1 MLWGPR
7 SHPFTDT
14 LAQESLRRIRRS
26 LPVTRLDP
34 NALEARLD
42 CQLAGWMSMA
52 GIVNVRVHLS
62 HTLGHQIAARWNVGH
77 GITSCI
83 TVPPVLRFM
92 AAEHPDGVR
101 RVADAFDIRATNRDI
116 GVVAAET
123 AAAIATF
130 VADLGLPSQL
140 RQVGARR
147 EDFVAVAEATVAAG
161 QATGY
166 VPSGGTDALVALLE
180 AMW

>member
-1 MLWGPR
+1 
-7 SHPFTDT
+7 
-14 LAQESLRRIRRS
+14 
-26 LPVTRLDP
+26 LD
-34 NALEARLD
+34 ARLD

-62 HTLGHQIAARWNVGH
+62 HTLGHQIAARWDVGH

-101 RVADAFDIRATNRDI
+101 RVADAFDIAGNRDI
-116 GVVAAET
+116 EVVASET
-123 AAAIATF
+123 AAAIAAF
-130 VADLGLPSQL
+130 VAELGLPSRL

-147 EDFVAVAEATVAAG
+147 EDFAAVAEATVAAG

-166 VPSGGTDALVALLE
+166 VPSGGTDALVALLD